1 MPVPNSTRFQTISPL
16 FSLSMTSLL
25 NILAEEQVWIDFYEQ
40 KVDPDY
46 FRVSDA
52 QELFQFIRS
61 KRYMPVVDKMLS
73 GEGLSIPQKKRIAK
87 SDTSK
92 KRIVYS
98 LPEDE
103 AMVLKLLTWL
113 MIRKYDSYFSN
124 YLYSFRPAYGAK
136 DALKK
141 LTKNSDISS
150 CYSYKLDVSNY
161 FNSIDNAL
169 LLPALKQLFSDD
181 VPLYGFIESQLSDP
195 RAFDNG
201 NVVTEPKGVMA
212 GMPYAG
218 FLANIFLTPL
228 DREFEK
234 IPDILYCRYSDDII
248 IFAKE
253 KETLDS
259 AKVRLHEYLHQ
270 YHLGINSDKE
280 VETTPGQPWTFLGFE
295 CNGKQI
301 DVSKISVQK
310 LKAKM
315 RRKARALE
323 KWRRVK
329 GKDGWMAAKAFI
341 KHFNRKL
348 YTSESNSEVNWS
360 WWYFPVITTD
370 RSLKE
375 IDAYMQ
381 DCVRYIATGKRTKS
395 RYNFTYDQMKELG
408 LLTLVNQWYRFK
420 NSLLTE

>member
-1 MPVPNSTRFQTISPL
+1 
-16 FSLSMTSLL
+16 MTSLL
-25 NILAEEQVWIDFYEQ
+25 NILAEEHVWIDFYEH

-52 QELFQFIRS
+52 QELFQYIRS
-61 KRYMPVVDKMLS
+61 KRYLPVVDKILR
-73 GEGLSIPQKKRIAK
+73 GEELSIPQKKRIAK

-113 MIRKYDSYFSN
+113 MLRKYNSYFSDN
-124 YLYSFRPAYGAK
+124 LYSFRPAYGAK

-141 LTKNSDISS
+141 LTRNPEISN

-161 FNSIDNAL
+161 FNSIDIDL
-169 LLPALKQLFSDD
+169 LLPVLKQLFADD
-181 VPLYGFIESQLSDP
+181 KPLYDFFESQFSDL

-201 NVVTEPKGVMA
+201 EIIKEQKGVMA

-218 FLANIFLTPL
+218 FSANVFLTSL

-248 IFAKE
+248 IFANDKE
-253 KETLDS
+253 ILDD
-259 AKVRLHEYLHQ
+259 AKVRLHEFLHK
-270 YHLGINSDKE
+270 YHLEINSDKE

-295 CNGKQI
+295 CDGERI

-329 GKDGWMAAKAFI
+329 GKDGFMAAKAFI
-341 KHFNRKL
+341 KHFNKKL
-348 YTSESNSEVNWS
+348 YTSENRSEVNWS
-360 WWYFPVITTD
+360 WWYFPLITTD
-370 RSLKE
+370 KSLKE

-381 DCVRYIATGKRTKS
+381 DCVRYVATGSRTKS
-395 RYNFTYDQMKELG
+395 RFNFTYDQMKVLG
-408 LLTLVNQWYRFK
+408 LETLVNKWFSYRK
-420 NSLLTE
+420 TLLTRS

>member
-1 MPVPNSTRFQTISPL
+1 MPVSETVPISNHFSS
-16 FSLSMTSLL
+16 FSLSMTSTL
-25 NILAEEQVWIDFYEQ
+25 NILGEEQVWIDFYEQ
-40 KVDPDY
+40 KVEPDY

-52 QELFQFIRS
+52 QDLFQYIRS
-61 KRYMPVVDKMLS
+61 KRYMPVVDKILN
-73 GEGLSIPQKKRIAK
+73 GDELSIPQKKRIAK

-98 LPEDE
+98 LPDNE

-113 MIRKYDSYFSN
+113 IIRKYDSFFSDN
-124 YLYSFRPAYGAK
+124 LYSFRPAYGAK

-141 LTKNSDISS
+141 LIKNPEVSS
-150 CYSYKLDVSNY
+150 YYSYKLDVSNY
-161 FNSIDNAL
+161 FNSIDIEL
-169 LLPALKQLFSDD
+169 LLPALRQLFSDD
-181 VPLYGFIESQLSDP
+181 EPLYKFIESQLSDP
-195 RAFDNG
+195 RAIDNG
-201 NVVTEPKGVMA
+201 SIVTEQKGVMA

-228 DREFEK
+228 DREFGK
-234 IPDILYCRYSDDII
+234 IPDVLYCRYSDDII

-253 KETLDS
+253 KKTLDS
-259 AKVRLHEYLHQ
+259 AKVRLYEFLHK

-295 CNGKQI
+295 CDGKQI
-301 DVSKISVQK
+301 DVSRISVKK

-348 YTSESNSEVNWS
+348 YTSDCSSEINWS
-360 WWYFPVITTD
+360 WWYFPLITTD
-370 RSLKE
+370 KSLKE

-381 DCVRYIATGKRTKS
+381 DCVRYIATGKRTKA
-395 RYNFTYDQMKELG
+395 RYDFTYDQMKELG
-408 LLTLVNQWYRFK
+408 LLTLVNKWHRFK
-420 NSLLTE
+420 NGLLTK